1 MNGIC
6 SLDINGIYNYKIGVL
21 SVQASNYGHQI
32 IRSMIVH
39 VDDVDDEDDED
50 DEDED
55 KDDEWDY
62 CRGSYILSK
71 CSHKPM

>member
-1 MNGIC
+1 
-6 SLDINGIYNYKIGVL
+6 
-21 SVQASNYGHQI
+21 
-32 IRSMIVH
+32 MIVH